1 MIELV
6 AIILQFFIFL
16 IIFSFP
22 FNPKNLNKILKNS
35 ENSFNYIDCQAV
47 NIIILAGILL
57 VLSFFNINLK
67 NIFYVLLLLS
77 LVMLIKRNRFL
88 FAIIHPIFILVS
100 I

>member
-6 AIILQFFIFL
+6 AIIYQFFIFL

-22 FNPKNLNKILKNS
+22 FNPQNLNKILKNS

-67 NIFYVLLLLS
+67 IYFMYCFSFFCFVN
-77 LVMLIKRNRFL
+77 
-88 FAIIHPIFILVS
+88 
-100 I
+100 